1 MNNIHNLNPNIIEQ
15 LREQRYAECKT
26 GIFTIKLYLINELT
40 NDDEI
45 FYMHAISNTK
55 IRSCNDLVSLFSLF
69 SPHIHAKLYF
79 DLKYMLFNKPT
90 ADKVFITPLSPM
102 EPNFLLSYIIN
113 NVPSVYDGKNGLN
126 IANKYV
132 TPTSLRLTSKEM
144 LMYYFK
150 KFLSQNIYKTES
162 ASPQSV
168 IVTFNDK
175 YVIDGKYTFV
185 KHFIENPTKPVK
197 ILNIFYTTSPQ
208 VICDFINIQSF
219 RIFNDKYN
227 QEKTVDEHTIS
238 DLVKSIFNLDASIDY
253 KNKLKFNFKK
263 LNEMH
268 DNIV

>member
-1 MNNIHNLNPNIIEQ
+1 M
-15 LREQRYAECKT
+15 
-26 GIFTIKLYLINELT
+26 
-40 NDDEI
+40 
-45 FYMHAISNTK
+45 
-55 IRSCNDLVSLFSLF
+55 
-69 SPHIHAKLYF
+69 
-79 DLKYMLFNKPT
+79 
-90 ADKVFITPLSPM
+90 
-102 EPNFLLSYIIN
+102 
-113 NVPSVYDGKNGLN
+113 
-126 IANKYV
+126 
-132 TPTSLRLTSKEM
+132 
-144 LMYYFK
+144 
-150 KFLSQNIYKTES
+150 
-162 ASPQSV
+162 
-168 IVTFNDK
+168 
-175 YVIDGKYTFV
+175 